1 MRSGFVWCCEPAQQF
16 DPGILR
22 HPILLLPQGF
32 LLPRTLR
39 GSTQSRIC
47 EQADTTLSCLAA
59 KAKINKQQRREQEG
73 VSAMQVV
80 YERCCGLDI
89 HKRSVVACLIV
100 PGSSGQPTKEV
111 KSFGT
116 MTEDLLKL
124 SDWLLSHTVMH
135 VAMESTGVYWKPIY
149 NLLEGQFDLLLV
161 NPQHIKAVPGRKTDV
176 RDCEWIADLLRH
188 GLLAGS
194 FVPDVEQRELRELTR
209 YRTQLIR
216 ERASEV
222 NRVQKTLEGA
232 NIKLSSVATDITGV
246 SGRQMLQALI
256 GGETD
261 TQAMA
266 QLAKGRMR
274 EKIPQLE
281 AALYGRFGPHQRF
294 MLAHQLAHIDFLD
307 ASIEEL
313 NREIEERMRPFQEEL
328 DLLMTI
334 RGVGQRTAEVL
345 VAEIGV
351 DMERFPTSR
360 HLASWAGMCPGN
372 HESASKRKSGRTRK
386 GNVWLRTALVEAA
399 QAAGRCKEGYLC
411 AQYRRILRSGGSNKA
426 AVAVGHSILVIA
438 YEMLK
443 HRTTY
448 NDLGTGYFDER
459 DRQAKERRL
468 IHSLERLGY
477 KVSLEPLP
485 SAA

>member
-1 MRSGFVWCCEPAQQF
+1 M
-16 DPGILR
+16 
-22 HPILLLPQGF
+22 
-32 LLPRTLR
+32 
-39 GSTQSRIC
+39 
-47 EQADTTLSCLAA
+47 LSCLATI
-59 KAKINKQQRREQEG
+59 KGNGSSNGNDNGNKCNCNNRLRRE
-73 VSAMQVV
+73 VSTMGGIQVV

-89 HKRSVVACLIV
+89 HKRTVVACMIV
-100 PGSSGQPTKEV
+100 PVPTSTPAPNGQPPKPQKEI

-116 MTEDLLKL
+116 MTQDLLQL
-124 SDWLLSHTVMH
+124 SDWLLTNRVTH
-135 VAMESTGVYWKPIY
+135 VAMESTGVFWKPIY

-194 FVPDVEQRELRELTR
+194 FVPDQGQRELRELTR

-222 NRVQKTLEGA
+222 NRIQKTLEGA
-232 NIKLSSVATDITGV
+232 NIKLASVATDITGV
-246 SGRQMLQALI
+246 SGRQILSALI

-261 TQAMA
+261 TRLMA
-266 QLAKGRMR
+266 HLAKGRMR

-281 AALYGRFGPHQRF
+281 AALKGRFGGHQRF
-294 MLAHQLAHIDFLD
+294 MLAHQLAHIDFMD

-313 NREIEERMRPFQEEL
+313 NQQIEERMAPFQWAL
-328 DLLMTI
+328 DLLVTI
-334 RGVGQRTAEVL
+334 RGVGQRTAEVII
-345 VAEIGV
+345 AEIGV

-372 HESASKRKSGRTRK
+372 HESAGKRKSGRTRK

-399 QAAGRCKEGYLC
+399 QAAGRCKGSKESYLS
-411 AQYRRILRSGGSNKA
+411 AQYRRIARSGGSNKA

-443 HRTTY
+443 HQTTY
-448 NDLGTGYFDER
+448 NDLGNGYFDER

-468 IHSLERLGY
+468 IQRLERLGY
-477 KVSLEPLP
+477 RVSLEPIP

>member
-1 MRSGFVWCCEPAQQF
+1 
-16 DPGILR
+16 
-22 HPILLLPQGF
+22 
-32 LLPRTLR
+32 
-39 GSTQSRIC
+39 
-47 EQADTTLSCLAA
+47 
-59 KAKINKQQRREQEG
+59 
-73 VSAMQVV
+73 MQVV

-89 HKRSVVACLIV
+89 HKRTVVACIIV
-100 PGSSGQPTKEV
+100 PGPDRQLHKEV
-111 KSFGT
+111 RSFGT
-116 MTEDLLKL
+116 MTDDLLRL
-124 SDWLLSHTVMH
+124 SDWLMANRVTH
-135 VAMESTGVYWKPIY
+135 VAMESTGVLWKPIY
-149 NLLEGQFDLLLV
+149 NLLEGQFELLLV

-188 GLLAGS
+188 GLLASS

-216 ERASEV
+216 ERSSEV
-222 NRVQKTLEGA
+222 NRVQKVLEGA

-246 SGRQMLQALI
+246 SGRQILSALI
-256 GGETD
+256 EGQAD
-261 TQAMA
+261 ARAMA
-266 QLAKGRMR
+266 ELAKGRMR
-274 EKIPQLE
+274 DKIPQLE
-281 AALYGRFGPHQRF
+281 QALKGRFRGHQRF

-313 NREIEERMRPFQEEL
+313 NREIKERLAPFGWAL
-328 DLLMTI
+328 DLLMTM

-351 DMERFPTSR
+351 DMERFPTHK

-372 HESASKRKSGRTRK
+372 HESAGKRKSGRTRK

-399 QAAGRCKEGYLC
+399 QSAGRCKEGYLT
-411 AQYRRILRSGGSNKA
+411 AQYRRIARSGGTNKA

-448 NDLGTGYFDER
+448 NDLGTNYFDER
-459 DRQAKERRL
+459 DRAAKERRL
-468 IHSLERLGY
+468 VRNLERLGY
-477 KVSLEPLP
+477 TVTLQPLSP
-485 SAA
+485 AA

>member
-1 MRSGFVWCCEPAQQF
+1 V
-16 DPGILR
+16 
-22 HPILLLPQGF
+22 
-32 LLPRTLR
+32 
-39 GSTQSRIC
+39 TQ
-47 EQADTTLSCLAA
+47 
-59 KAKINKQQRREQEG
+59 
-73 VSAMQVV
+73 
-80 YERCCGLDI
+80 
-89 HKRSVVACLIV
+89 
-100 PGSSGQPTKEV
+100 
-111 KSFGT
+111 
-116 MTEDLLKL
+116 
-124 SDWLLSHTVMH
+124 

-149 NLLEGQFDLLLV
+149 NLLEGQFELLLV
-161 NPQHIKAVPGRKTDV
+161 NAAHIKAVPGRKTDV

-188 GLLAGS
+188 GLLQSS
-194 FVPDVEQRELRELTR
+194 FVPDQPQRELRELTR

-222 NRVQKTLEGA
+222 NRIQKTLEGA
-232 NIKLSSVATDITGV
+232 NIKLASVATDITGV
-246 SGRQMLQALI
+246 SGRQILSALI

-261 TQAMA
+261 TQLMA

-281 AALYGRFGPHQRF
+281 AALKGKFGGHQRF
-294 MLAHQLAHIDFLD
+294 MLAHQLAHIDFMD

-313 NREIEERMRPFQEEL
+313 NQEIQERMAPFRWAL
-328 DLLMTI
+328 DLLVTI
-334 RGVGQRTAEVL
+334 RGVGQRTAEVI

-372 HESASKRKSGRTRK
+372 HESAGKRKSGKTRK
-386 GNVWLRTALVEAA
+386 GNQWLRTALVEAA
-399 QAAGRCKEGYLC
+399 QSAGRCKEGYLS
-411 AQYRRILRSGGSNKA
+411 AQYRRISRSGGSNKA

-438 YEMLK
+438 YEILK
-443 HRTTY
+443 HQTTY
-448 NDLGTGYFDER
+448 NDLGAGYFDER

-477 KVSLEPLP
+477 KVSLEPIP

>member
-1 MRSGFVWCCEPAQQF
+1 M
-16 DPGILR
+16 
-22 HPILLLPQGF
+22 
-32 LLPRTLR
+32 
-39 GSTQSRIC
+39 
-47 EQADTTLSCLAA
+47 
-59 KAKINKQQRREQEG
+59 
-73 VSAMQVV
+73 
-80 YERCCGLDI
+80 
-89 HKRSVVACLIV
+89 
-100 PGSSGQPTKEV
+100 
-111 KSFGT
+111 
-116 MTEDLLKL
+116 
-124 SDWLLSHTVMH
+124 
-135 VAMESTGVYWKPIY
+135 
-149 NLLEGQFDLLLV
+149 
-161 NPQHIKAVPGRKTDV
+161 PGRKTDV

-188 GLLAGS
+188 GLLQSS
-194 FVPDVEQRELRELTR
+194 FVPDQPQRELRELTR

-222 NRVQKTLEGA
+222 NRLQKVLEGA

-246 SGRQMLQALI
+246 SGRQIVQALI

-261 TQAMA
+261 AQVMA

-281 AALYGRFGPHQRF
+281 AALKGRFGTHQRF

-313 NREIEERMRPFQEEL
+313 NTEIEERMRPFQEEL

-334 RGVGQRTAEVL
+334 RGVGKWGQRTAEVL
-345 VAEIGV
+345 VAETGV

-372 HESASKRKSGRTRK
+372 HESAGKRKSGRTRK

-399 QAAGRCKEGYLC
+399 QAAGRCKEGYVS
-411 AQYRRILRSGGSNKA
+411 AQYRRIARSGGSNKA
-426 AVAVGHSILVIA
+426 AVAIGHSILVIA

-443 HRTTY
+443 HRSTY
-448 NDLGTGYFDER
+448 NNLGSSYFDER

-468 IHSLERLGY
+468 IHGLERLGY